1 MIQCV
6 TLTITA
12 VACLGFCI
20 THIALT
26 TQKWQNMKAFHPN
39 ARTRWG

>member
-12 VACLGFCI
+12 VACVGFCI

-26 TQKWQNMKAFHPN
+26 W
-39 ARTRWG
+39 RTIRLWYK